1 MYNRTHTCGDL
12 NESLI
17 GKEVNLNG
25 WVNTARLHGK
35 VVFVDLRDRY
45 GKTQIVF
52 DQNQFLDDFDTIK
65 KLSFEDVISIKGVV
79 KSRDEVAI
87 NPKMRTGAIEVVVVE
102 FSLLNKSATLP
113 NSLCLKDRDSSD
125 DHEVKYRYL
134 ELRFEELQKI

>member
-12 NESLI
+12 NESFI

-79 KSRDEVAI
+79 KSRDEAAI

-102 FSLLNKSATLP
+102 FSLLNKAATLP
-113 NSLCLKDRDSSD
+113 FVLKDRDSS
-125 DHEVKYRYL
+125 EEPLRLKYRYL